1 MYRSFR
7 KPLVI
12 MSPKSLLRHK
22 KAISGR
28 EDFVNGS
35 TFHRVLRDDAETKSS
50 SIKLKADP
58 EIKRVVICS
67 GKIYFDLLEER
78 ENKNISDVYLLRLEQ
93 YYPFPAMSF
102 IKELSRFKNADFV
115 WCQEE
120 PKNQGAWSF
129 IEPNLEWSLNRVKA
143 KSKRPRYV
151 GRAAAA
157 SPATGLAIQ
166 HKKQQSMILNEALN
180 IN

>member
-1 MYRSFR
+1 MGL
-7 KPLVI
+7 LVL
-12 MSPKSLLRHK
+12 M
-22 KAISGR
+22 
-28 EDFVNGS
+28 
-35 TFHRVLRDDAETKSS
+35 
-50 SIKLKADP
+50 
-58 EIKRVVICS
+58 
-67 GKIYFDLLEER
+67 IYE

-143 KSKRPRYV
+143 KIKRPRYV

>member
-1 MYRSFR
+1 
-7 KPLVI
+7 

-22 KAISGR
+22 KAISCR
-28 EDFVNGS
+28 EDFINGS

-58 EIKRVVICS
+58 EIKRVVVCS

-78 ENKNISDVYLLRLEQ
+78 ENKNISDVYLLRIEQ

-102 IKELSRFKNADFV
+102 IKELSRFKDADFV

-129 IEPNLEWSLNRVKA
+129 IEPNLEWSLDRVKA
-143 KSKRPRYV
+143 KCKRPRYV